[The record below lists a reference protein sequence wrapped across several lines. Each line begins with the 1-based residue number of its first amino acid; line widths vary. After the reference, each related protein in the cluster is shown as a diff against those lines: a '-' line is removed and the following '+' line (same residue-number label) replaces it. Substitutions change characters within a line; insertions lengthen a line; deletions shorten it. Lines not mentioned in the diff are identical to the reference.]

1 MDKNNSFNKFVSSLK
16 KYPTNEVAKLFSK
29 YERDCYKD
37 SEKGILTEKEF
48 DYKFYKQKIYIKP
61 WLFPEIIYYSTSN
74 NDHRNGTIVEDD
86 AWDIYG
92 LYQNYDMDKEDNH
105 IEKSNT
111 DENMVFTYILYGIAQ
126 QQFIYQKS
134 HRYINRFSRNYHLL
148 KDIEIDG
155 ESLSTIVKEK
165 FSISLKKYVEMLTL
179 ITILS
184 MKNVVINTE
193 QILSIVKD
201 KDLYLDIIDYLSV
214 DYYECR
220 NTKLK
225 QDVFKVKPI
234 LHSQMDEYIV
244 PSFCL
249 MMYNLGDNLYWLLK
263 DKFSKGNKFVVK
275 FGEIFENYVYEV
287 LLKHFSEKVVRIP
300 RVEGKKSA
308 DFYIESDKFVYL
320 IEVKSGVAK
329 LDSKTAVLNQKS
341 LDDFIKNNVT
351 DAILQIDASAQ
362 KFKNKRIVP
371 IVVNFDVLFTEDSLL
386 HNVENL
392 CCVKNFNIK
401 ETILLGI
408 DDFENFLYTYKNL
421 EKIDKLIEDVLK
433 DKNLLG
439 GVKIY
444 KLLENVRGHKNYY
457 FKDVFNINK
466 NILNQKTD

>member
-201 KDLYLDIIDYLSV
+201 KDL
-214 DYYECR
+214 
-220 NTKLK
+220 
-225 QDVFKVKPI
+225 
-234 LHSQMDEYIV
+234 
-244 PSFCL
+244 
-249 MMYNLGDNLYWLLK
+249 
-263 DKFSKGNKFVVK
+263 
-275 FGEIFENYVYEV
+275 
-287 LLKHFSEKVVRIP
+287 
-300 RVEGKKSA
+300 
-308 DFYIESDKFVYL
+308 
-320 IEVKSGVAK
+320 
-329 LDSKTAVLNQKS
+329 
-341 LDDFIKNNVT
+341 
-351 DAILQIDASAQ
+351 
-362 KFKNKRIVP
+362 
-371 IVVNFDVLFTEDSLL
+371 
-386 HNVENL
+386 
-392 CCVKNFNIK
+392 
-401 ETILLGI
+401 
-408 DDFENFLYTYKNL
+408 
-421 EKIDKLIEDVLK
+421 
-433 DKNLLG
+433 
-439 GVKIY
+439 
-444 KLLENVRGHKNYY
+444 
-457 FKDVFNINK
+457 
-466 NILNQKTD
+466 